1 MEYSFYKYS
10 FYFCFFPSC
19 CKIFFTL
26 MYYLICVSFPWLFPS
41 RTRLLVTEKE
51 NVRYSILVF
60 NFESEYVPLRRSLY
74 GLKIA
79 KVGKAQKKKLCTFS
93 LIFLISLQLKLIMSQ
108 ICPAE
113 ISRSFYFP
121 SLRYLRCPYVMFC
134 VGIHCK
140 LNICSIIDDD
150 LLIINQGPFIKSKP

>member
-1 MEYSFYKYS
+1 M
-10 FYFCFFPSC
+10 
-19 CKIFFTL
+19 
-26 MYYLICVSFPWLFPS
+26 
-41 RTRLLVTEKE
+41 RLLVTEKE

-60 NFESEYVPLRRSLY
+60 NFESEYVPLHRSLY

-79 KVGKAQKKKLCTFS
+79 KVGKAQKKKLYTFS

-121 SLRYLRCPYVMFC
+121 SLRHLRCPYVMLC
-134 VGIHCK
+134 VGVYCK
-140 LNICSIIDDD
+140 LNICFITDDEISFNNKPRSIHKIEV
-150 LLIINQGPFIKSKP
+150 IKFDASRKM